1 MSINFHD
8 ENNKYTYAIRN
19 AHISW
24 AEMVKNITEIQNK
37 QIIDI
42 GCGGGIYT
50 KELALM
56 GAKNVVGLDFSKEIL
71 QAAKE
76 NCNNFSNISFIHG
89 DTHNIPYPNETFDI
103 VISRAVIH
111 HLQDIPTFLREA
123 SRILNK
129 NGVLILQDRTIEDC
143 TIPGSPEHIRGYFF
157 SLFPKLI
164 EIESKRRPK
173 TNTIQTELQKHSL
186 HVLPAQTQWE
196 IRKIHDS
203 VEALL
208 QDLSPRTGRSILYEL
223 TDDELSQL
231 LQYIQTALQN
241 VSPIIERDR
250 WTIWSAMK
258 L

>member
-8 ENNKYTYAIRN
+8 ENNKYTYATRN

-89 DTHNIPYPNETFDI
+89 DAHNIPYPNETFDI

-129 NGVLILQDRTIEDC
+129 NGLLILQDRTIEDC

-157 SLFPKLI
+157 LSI
-164 EIESKRRPK
+164 SK
-173 TNTIQTELQKHSL
+173 T
-186 HVLPAQTQWE
+186 
-196 IRKIHDS
+196 
-203 VEALL
+203 
-208 QDLSPRTGRSILYEL
+208 Y
-223 TDDELSQL
+223 
-231 LQYIQTALQN
+231 
-241 VSPIIERDR
+241 
-250 WTIWSAMK
+250 
-258 L
+258 

>member
-89 DTHNIPYPNETFDI
+89 DAHNIPYPNETFDI

-173 TNTIQTELQKHSL
+173 TNTIQTALQKHSL

-231 LQYIQTALQN
+231 LQHIQTALQN